1 MALTKEQIINR
12 FLPRVL
18 VKRNQSIVWGDVVS
32 SVAAATTLQ
41 KGSIID
47 ALKAK
52 NYTEVGRTIAE
63 ILMVSLTE
71 EIRADITT
79 KLANNSLSVDELSEL
94 L

>member
-18 VKRNQSIVWGDVVS
+18 VKRNHTIVWGDVVS
-32 SVAAATTLQ
+32 AVGSSSVLQ
-41 KGSIID
+41 KEAIIN

-52 NYTEVGRTIAE
+52 DYNGVGRTIAE
-63 ILMVSLTE
+63 ILMASLTE
-71 EIRADITT
+71 EIKADITT
-79 KLANNSLSVDELSEL
+79 KLANNSLSIDELSDL